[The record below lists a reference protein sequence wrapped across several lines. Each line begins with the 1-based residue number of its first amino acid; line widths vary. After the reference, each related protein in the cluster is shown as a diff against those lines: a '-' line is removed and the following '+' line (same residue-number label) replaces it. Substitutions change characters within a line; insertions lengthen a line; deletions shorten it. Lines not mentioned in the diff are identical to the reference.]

1 MRPIRATDTLTT
13 PAPDR
18 CARSMPGCAAEA
30 RTRTGSAPT
39 EAHTGNRPP
48 RPAALP
54 AEDLIA
60 RLARTPTAGSIEL
73 GYGRGLLCATLTEL
87 AEEPIMRDV
96 ITCSWAAHL
105 GLGDTPDANASACFA
120 ALADVVGRLT
130 GVAEA
135 IHHHLDAAWD
145 IDPDAVALGYAPPN
159 APVAAVCLLP
169 REVRLRP
176 RPHDPAHGELDAVRA
191 QISPALDPLIG
202 AWCND
207 GHLDPATTRHTLGRP
222 TTANA

>member
-1 MRPIRATDTLTT
+1 MSPTRATDTLTT
-13 PAPDR
+13 PVLDR
-18 CARSMPGCAAEA
+18 RARSMSGCAAEA

-39 EAHTGNRPP
+39 EAHALNRPP
-48 RPAALP
+48 RLAALP

-87 AEEPIMRDV
+87 AEEQVMRDV
-96 ITCSWAAHL
+96 ITRSWAAHL
-105 GLGDTPDANASACFA
+105 GLGDTPDTNASACFA
-120 ALADVVGRLT
+120 ALADVVGQLI

-135 IHHHLDAAWD
+135 IHRYLDAAWD
-145 IDPDAVALGYAPPN
+145 IDPDAVAFGYAPPS

-176 RPHDPAHGELDAVRA
+176 RPHDPAYGEPDDVRA

-207 GHLDPATTRHTLGRP
+207 GHLDPATTHHTLGRP